1 MFQPGAIASRL
12 GGRGQPVLPSRPNC
26 LTMSYM
32 DALTI
37 RIPKELAKKLEQ
49 ICKRQHRSTSEVVR
63 ESLRRYLDLE
73 QLREIREQLRPHA
86 EAAGVLTDDDIFK
99 AVS

>member
-1 MFQPGAIASRL
+1 MLQPDAIESRFADS
-12 GGRGQPVLPSRPNC
+12 GRPVLPSRPNC

-32 DALTI
+32 NAFTI
-37 RIPKELAKKLEQ
+37 RIPKELAKKLER

-86 EAAGVLTDDDIFK
+86 EAAGVLTDEDVFK

>member
-1 MFQPGAIASRL
+1 
-12 GGRGQPVLPSRPNC
+12 
-26 LTMSYM
+26 MSYM
-32 DALTI
+32 DAITI

-86 EAAGVLTDDDIFK
+86 EAAGVLTDEDVFK

>member
-1 MFQPGAIASRL
+1 
-12 GGRGQPVLPSRPNC
+12 
-26 LTMSYM
+26 
-32 DALTI
+32 
-37 RIPKELAKKLEQ
+37 
-49 ICKRQHRSTSEVVR
+49 VVR

-86 EAAGVLTDDDIFK
+86 EAAGVLTDEDIFK